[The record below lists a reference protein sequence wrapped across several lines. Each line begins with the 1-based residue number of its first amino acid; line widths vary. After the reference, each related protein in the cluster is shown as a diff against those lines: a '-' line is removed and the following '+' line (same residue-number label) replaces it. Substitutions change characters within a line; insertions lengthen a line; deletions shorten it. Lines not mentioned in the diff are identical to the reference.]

1 MVGDPA
7 VTKGFWRGRGSASWL
22 FRLPRQ
28 QGPPVLCPARF
39 EAHSSVYTLPRTV
52 NNPGYIEHL
61 DTGVKE
67 SIKDAEYQTTAL
79 QQDRQGLA
87 FHAGDKLQS
96 TLRLRDT

>member
-7 VTKGFWRGRGSASWL
+7 VTTAFLAWERFSVIAVL
-22 FRLPRQ
+22 LPRQ

-61 DTGVKE
+61 DTGGKE
-67 SIKDAEYQTTAL
+67 STKDAEYQTTAL
-79 QQDRQGLA
+79 QQDRQGL
-87 FHAGDKLQS
+87 GLS
-96 TLRLRDT
+96 RR

>member
-1 MVGDPA
+1 
-7 VTKGFWRGRGSASWL
+7 VTTAFLARQRFSVMAL
-22 FRLPRQ
+22 FLLSRQ

-67 SIKDAEYQTTAL
+67 SIKDAEYQTL
-79 QQDRQGLA
+79 QQDRQALGL
-87 FHAGDKLQS
+87 S
-96 TLRLRDT
+96 RR